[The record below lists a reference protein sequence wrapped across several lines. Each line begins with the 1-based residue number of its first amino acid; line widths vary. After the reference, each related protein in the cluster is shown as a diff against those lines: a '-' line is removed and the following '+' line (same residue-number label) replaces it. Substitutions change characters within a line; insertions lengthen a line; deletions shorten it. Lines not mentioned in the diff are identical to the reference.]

1 MLGSKWDRFT
11 DNNWKLK
18 KNISKWVL
26 VMMAFIIS
34 SVFVNDDMMWMCIW
48 CLSIIKLVELTDEK
62 I

>member
-11 DNNWKLK
+11 DNNWKLTK
-18 KNISKWVL
+18 YISKWVL

>member
-1 MLGSKWDRFT
+1 MLGSKWKIFSA
-11 DNNWKLK
+11 NNWKLAK
-18 KNISKWVL
+18 YISKWIL

-34 SVFVNDDMMWMCIW
+34 SVFINDDMMWMCIW